1 MNTEF
6 STKSTFKELALEM
19 YVLSKAIAELGS
31 DKSALQKRY
40 DLLRHKIV
48 PDKLD
53 EEEMQNI
60 TIKGIGR
67 LGATPQLRVSVLA
80 GNREKLQSWMCE
92 NGFEDLVQ
100 GTINSSTLKAWV
112 KEQMEAGNEIPDDL
126 IKIDPFMLATLT
138 KT

>member
-1 MNTEF
+1 MELTTSN
-6 STKSTFKELALEM
+6 SFKELALEM
-19 YVLSKAIAELGS
+19 YSLQGQINNLQKEKA
-31 DKSALQKRY
+31 ALQKSF

-48 PDKLD
+48 PDKL
-53 EEEMQNI
+53 EEEDMQNI

-67 LGATPQLRVSVLA
+67 LGASPQLRVSVLA

-112 KEQMEAGNEIPDDL
+112 KEQMEAGNEVPDDL
-126 IKIDPFMLATLT
+126 IKIDPFMQATLT